1 MKTTGRKKIQLLF
14 SRESDSTG
22 TVVDW
27 PGQSVSMSRIT
38 RDLTKETINKDD
50 IYTNLNKLNESEHEM
65 KMNWRQ
71 MLEWFFKWNEHKSE

>member
-1 MKTTGRKKIQLLF
+1 
-14 SRESDSTG
+14 
-22 TVVDW
+22 
-27 PGQSVSMSRIT
+27 MSRIT

-71 MLEWFFKWNEHKSE
+71 MLEWFLATNVALGATMYTDMYVCMYVPDN